1 MNNKSLIY
9 GLLSL
14 ASVGTIAGLAMTS
27 QSQAE
32 VQISGKNSPAQIQE
46 KLSEHNNHHL
56 KQSGNAATPG
66 MGMMNHH
73 QGEQHFIQMMIHHYQ
88 MTEDMANLALDKA
101 ERPEIQRFAQA
112 VKTEQNRKI
121 EQLKAWYKQWY
132 GTEVP
137 AVSEMRMHPGG
148 NQNMPMNSGTGMHPG
163 GNQDMPMNSGTGM
176 HPGGNQNMPMN
187 SGTGMHPGGNQD
199 MPMNSGTGMHPG
211 GNQNMPM
218 NSGTGMHPG
227 GNQNMPM
234 HQGMNMMSMMNKMGN
249 MNMMAVDLEALKNA
263 PDFDKAFMEQMIPHQ
278 KMAVMMAGMVLDS
291 NRPEVR
297 NLAQSI
303 LQEESAEIEQM
314 RQWYQ
319 TWYQ

>member
-1 MNNKSLIY
+1 MNNKSLLY
-9 GLLSL
+9 GFLSL
-14 ASVGTIAGLAMTS
+14 ATIGTITGLAMTN

-32 VQISGKNSPAQIQE
+32 VQIPGKNSPAQIQE
-46 KLSEHNNHHL
+46 NRSGHNNHHL

-66 MGMMNHH
+66 MEMMNHH

-101 ERPEIQRFAQA
+101 QRPEIQRFAQT

-121 EQLKAWYKQWY
+121 EQLKTWYKQWY
-132 GTEVP
+132 GTEAP
-137 AVSEMRMHPGG
+137 AVSQMRMHPGG
-148 NQNMPMNSGTGMHPG
+148 NQ
-163 GNQDMPMNSGTGM
+163 D
-176 HPGGNQNMPMN
+176 MPMN

-249 MNMMAVDLEALKNA
+249 MNMMAVDLDTLKNA